1 MPLKDQLNLNFSLNE
16 PEALIAILLRRCAEK
31 AEEGAKGWITAEEA
45 KRWSIVA
52 NALTKAEI
60 EVAAANSPEARK
72 FISPEG
78 VKAIQT
84 AGTGPPVRV
93 LPDGSCEPTQWPP
106 AGLKPSTLE
115 TSAQQE
121 PPEPPAAA

>member
-72 FISPEG
+72 LQSHL
-78 VKAIQT
+78 A
-84 AGTGPPVRV
+84 
-93 LPDGSCEPTQWPP
+93 QWPP